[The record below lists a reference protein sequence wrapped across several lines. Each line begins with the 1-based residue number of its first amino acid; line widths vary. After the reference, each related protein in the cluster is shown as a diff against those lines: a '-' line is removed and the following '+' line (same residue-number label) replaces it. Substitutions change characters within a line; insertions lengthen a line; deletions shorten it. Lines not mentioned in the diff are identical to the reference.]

1 MHDLSI
7 LKRFPPGEGRAGH
20 DAARRAMTKGTPTI
34 AALTRGLVILE
45 AILADKEGRSVA
57 SIAAAIGV
65 PVATAHRQVATLI
78 ADGLL
83 TRLPGMQLGPGNRLL
98 RMLQMVDEKQVIV
111 TEAAPILHRLAAKL
125 RCVVQLGS
133 LESDMVTY
141 RLKTGPG
148 SGSLFTKVG
157 LQLEAYCTA
166 IGKVLLAH
174 LPEGRREVYLA
185 SGPFPA
191 LTART
196 ITDVAKLREELT
208 HVVQQGFAR
217 DDEEIAEGLACLAVP
232 IAMPDGRVLAAI
244 SASRMVDA
252 KYGLH
257 GMDCE
262 HLAAAA
268 RQIEAAVAAAS
279 NRDLPQPPGS

>member
-1 MHDLSI
+1 
-7 LKRFPPGEGRAGH
+7 
-20 DAARRAMTKGTPTI
+20 MTKGTPTI
-34 AALTRGLVILE
+34 AALTRSLGMLE
-45 AILADKEGRSVA
+45 AILADSEGRSVA
-57 SIAAAIGV
+57 SIAAATGV
-65 PVATAHRQVATLI
+65 PVATAHRQVATLV
-78 ADGLL
+78 ADGFLR
-83 TRLPGMQLGPGNRLL
+83 RLPGTQLGPGNRLL

-111 TEAAPILHRLAAKL
+111 TEAATILHRLAARL
-125 RCVVQLGS
+125 RCVVQLGT

-141 RLKTGPG
+141 RIKTGPG
-148 SGSLFTKVG
+148 AGSLFTKVG

-174 LPEGRREVYLA
+174 LPEGQREAYLA

-196 ITDVAKLREELT
+196 ITDAGKLREELT

-217 DDEEIAEGLACLAVP
+217 DDEEIAEGLACIAVP

-244 SASRMVDA
+244 SASRMVDP
-252 KYGLH
+252 KNGLH
-257 GMDCE
+257 GMGFE
-262 HLAAAA
+262 NLAAAA

-279 NRDLPQPPGS
+279 GREMPPIVVS